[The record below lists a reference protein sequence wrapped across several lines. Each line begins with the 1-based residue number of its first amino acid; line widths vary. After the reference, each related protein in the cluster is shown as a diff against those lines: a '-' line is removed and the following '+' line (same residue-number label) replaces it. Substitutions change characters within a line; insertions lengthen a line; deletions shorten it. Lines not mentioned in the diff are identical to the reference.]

1 MWITGKKT
9 YSFRKEGTF
18 SVGTA
23 HTCFLIIFYV
33 CIININHISAVE
45 PKEII

>member
-1 MWITGKKT
+1 MWIMGKKT

-33 CIININHISAVE
+33 CIININISAVE
-45 PKEII
+45 TKEII